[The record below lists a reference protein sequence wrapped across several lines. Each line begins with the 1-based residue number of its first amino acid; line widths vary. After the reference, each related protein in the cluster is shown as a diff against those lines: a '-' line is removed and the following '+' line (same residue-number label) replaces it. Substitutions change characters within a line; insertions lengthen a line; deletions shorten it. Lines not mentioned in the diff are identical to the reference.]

1 MDSNKKT
8 FNYTVLFVVLYA
20 ILAVLVLL
28 WIWWPKD
35 SKISNPTF
43 TYKAVDG
50 KQRALDMYNIKIRY
64 LLTENDLSLL
74 YSKLDEEYKRKYS
87 INENNYKSYLE
98 QSNYIS
104 KSIELLSST
113 INIQENDVY
122 VYRFKYKCN
131 DRLCYVNLIET
142 KPYEYT
148 LSFEQDSIP
157 IVTESK
163 DSVNKESNTSNIK
176 TSVID
181 NVKYEIKVITIR
193 ENGINYEVEITNN
206 SDKNVEYNFDN
217 ITNIS
222 VVLNDGKEAY
232 VGGAVVSSEDDS
244 LTPNSSLKKNLFF
257 AVSSVDQNKIKY
269 LKIRNVKIGDEKKT
283 VNVSI

>member
-8 FNYTVLFVVLYA
+8 FNYTILFFIVYA
-20 ILAVLVLL
+20 ILAVGVLF

-35 SKISNPTF
+35 SKNSNLS
-43 TYKAVDG
+43 YKYEKVDG
-50 KQRALDMYNIKIRY
+50 KKKALDIYTIKIKS
-64 LLTENDLSLL
+64 LLSGNDLPLL

-87 INENNYKSYLE
+87 INENNYKSFLE

-104 KSIELLSST
+104 KSIEILNST
-113 INIQENDVY
+113 VNIQEDDVY
-122 VYRFKYKCN
+122 VYRFTYKSN
-131 DRLCYVNLIET
+131 NMKKYVNVIET

-157 IVTESK
+157 IVS
-163 DSVNKESNTSNIK
+163 ESNESSNTDLTISNTK

-181 NVKYEIKVITIR
+181 NIKYEVRIQTIR
-193 ENGINYEVEITNN
+193 ENGINYEIQITNN

-217 ITNIS
+217 VTNVS
-222 VVLNDGKEAY
+222 VVLSNGKEAY
-232 VGGAVVSSEDDS
+232 LGGAVISADDGI
-244 LTPNSSLKKNLFF
+244 LTPNSNLKKNLFF
-257 AVSSVDQNKIKY
+257 NVSSSDQNNIKY
-269 LKIRNVKIGDEKKT
+269 IKIRNVKIGDEKKT

>member
-8 FNYTVLFVVLYA
+8 FNYTILFVVLYA
-20 ILAVLVLL
+20 ILAVIVLL

-43 TYKAVDG
+43 MYEAVDG
-50 KQRALDMYNIKIRY
+50 KQKALDMYNIKIRY
-64 LLTENDLSLL
+64 LLTENDLPLL
-74 YSKLDEEYKRKYS
+74 YSKLDEKYKRKYS

-104 KSIELLSST
+104 KSIELLSSSV
-113 INIQENDVY
+113 NIQENDVY
-122 VYRFKYKCN
+122 VYRFKYRCN
-131 DRLCYVNLIET
+131 DSICYVNLIET

-148 LSFEQDSIP
+148 LSFEQETIP
-157 IVTESK
+157 IASES
-163 DSVNKESNTSNIK
+163 SNSINNESNVSNSKI
-176 TSVID
+176 SVID
-181 NVKYEIKVITIR
+181 DIKYEVKVETIR
-193 ENGINYEVEITNN
+193 ENGINYEIEITNN

-217 ITNIS
+217 ITNVS
-222 VVLNDGKEAY
+222 VVLSDGKEAY
-232 VGGAVVSSEDDS
+232 LGGAVVSSEEDI

-257 AVSSVDQNKIKY
+257 SVSSTDQNKIKY
-269 LKIRNVKIGDEKKT
+269 IKIRNVKIGDEKKT